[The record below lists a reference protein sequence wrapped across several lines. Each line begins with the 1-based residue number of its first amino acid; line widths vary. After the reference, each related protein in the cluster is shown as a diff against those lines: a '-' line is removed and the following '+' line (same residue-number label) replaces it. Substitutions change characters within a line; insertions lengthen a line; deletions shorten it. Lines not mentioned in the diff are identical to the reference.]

1 VAGETIQPPPAG
13 PPFLLDTHIWL
24 WHVGGSE
31 RLPVALRRALDDAQ
45 GDVWLSPFSVWEATL
60 LHARGRLTLVGG
72 ARTWVESALRDY
84 PVKEAAVTTGVALRA
99 HEIDLGHRDP
109 ADHLLA
115 ATALVYGL
123 TLVTVDERLVAAPW
137 LPTLAG

>member
-1 VAGETIQPPPAG
+1 MSDAPREHSAG
-13 PPFLLDTHIWL
+13 PPFLLDTHVWL
-24 WHVGGSE
+24 WYLGGSE
-31 RLPVALRRALDDAQ
+31 KLAVPLRRALDDAQ
-45 GDVWLSPFSVWEATL
+45 PDVWLSPFSVWEATL

-72 ARTWVESALRDY
+72 ARSWVERAIGEY
-84 PVKEAAVTTGVALRA
+84 PVKEAAVTTAVALRA

-123 TLVTVDERLVAAPW
+123 TLVTVDERLVAASW
-137 LPTLAG
+137 LPTRSA